1 LIWITGLNNMIPP
14 VHLVIGKLLF
24 ALPVRVTGLMAPV
37 IDAFPSFFSP
47 AVARIG
53 DEPFLSGY
61 LCQALLPL
69 EEEPCMLLA
78 LTLEQIAKLGSH
90 FINWYVGL
98 G

>member
-1 LIWITGLNNMIPP
+1 MT
-14 VHLVIGKLLF
+14 
-24 ALPVRVTGLMAPV
+24 PV

-47 AVARIG
+47 AVVRIG

-69 EEEPCMLLA
+69 EEEPCLLLA
-78 LTLEQIAKLGSH
+78 LTLEWTAKLGRL
-90 FINWYVGL
+90 VL